1 MDSSDKKILAGCFY
15 AFFING
21 ITALII
27 GAIMP
32 EILADFNMG
41 YNQGGMLLSFQSMG
55 NLIASFFSGMIFL
68 YLGNKTG
75 IVLLS
80 SMTALG
86 FLGMTLTKSP
96 VFLLLPFF
104 LTGLGR
110 GSVTNMSNTIVNDVG
125 DGRPG
130 PLNILHTFF
139 AVGAFMAPFFAAW
152 SIGKGFSWRF
162 ILRVVSALA
171 LLMVLTYSRMKISN
185 KPSRNKEETKTKTS
199 LSFLKNIDFYLS
211 SGILF
216 FYVGVEYAVN
226 GWIVTYLKDTGI
238 MSTSLAQ
245 NILSILWIVIIF
257 GRLFAAYISKTVDKK
272 TILLVSSTGALVFFG
287 LFLIST
293 SIWAIV
299 ACILGLGFFLSG
311 IYPTTVS
318 NVGSVLKESSMAM
331 GTLLAVAGLG
341 GILMP
346 YITGVVAEKV
356 GIAGGMTAIGIAAFM
371 MFVFTLVNKLRPSR
385 PEEV

>member
-1 MDSSDKKILAGCFY
+1 MDSSNKKILAGCFY